1 MNIGSLT
8 DKGLVRKTNQDAI
21 FSKVSPDNKI
31 GLFVIADGMGGHFM
45 GDLASNKIV
54 QDFEQ
59 WWLGFEAAEFNLS
72 ASECMEQLKVVL
84 NGANSYIYTNYSRD
98 KAISGS
104 TIAVL
109 FIYDGKFY
117 MFNVGDTRIYLIDNN
132 EVQLISIDHTL
143 RTELENKT
151 GISET
156 DIRNNPQKDAL
167 TKAVGTKSDVSCYES
182 QGNVDKKRFFICTD
196 GVYKFIDDDFL
207 KKILKSNSQP
217 QKICEKL
224 EKNILK
230 SGARDNYSMYYICPE
245 NSKPDIMPIVCG
257 LAILLLIVIILLV
270 LL

>member
-1 MNIGSLT
+1 MNIGSVT

-21 FSKVSPDNKI
+21 LSKVSPDNKI

-72 ASECMEQLKVVL
+72 DSECMNELKIVL

-109 FIYDGKFY
+109 FIYESKFY
-117 MFNVGDTRIYLIDNN
+117 MFNVGDTRIYLIDNK

-143 RTELENKT
+143 RAELENTT
-151 GISET
+151 GVSET

-167 TKAVGTKSDVSCYES
+167 TKAVGTKSEVSCYEFR
-182 QGNVDKKRFFICTD
+182 GNIEGKRFFICTD
-196 GVYKFIDDDFL
+196 GVYKLIDE
-207 KKILKSNSQP
+207 KKLNKLLKSHLSP
-217 QKICEKL
+217 QKICDRL
-224 EKNILK
+224 KNLILK
-230 SGARDNYSMYYICPE
+230 AGARDNYSMYYICTE
-245 NSKPDIMPIVCG
+245 NSRYDLMYIVLG
-257 LAILLLIVIILLV
+257 LALLLFLAIILIV
-270 LL
+270 L